1 MSRHSTPEA
10 LVAALHNR
18 DEAARGQLREWLGEA
33 VQRLMQQLQTRHDL
47 PHRLERLTHHA
58 LHAAETYLR
67 TRTPAEFRSMNISSF
82 RGAVLIQV
90 ARQVVQPFGGGAD
103 GRSLGP
109 EPLPRA
115 EGYDFRTVFLP
126 FEKVGSFSF
135 GGDWFGG
142 RRSADGTL
150 WLIVADVT
158 GHGYAAYLLANTLPI
173 VWRKCWTDSSLDT
186 AAPADILAAMHDLLR
201 DCLPED
207 VYVECTLLRLTPD
220 GEVTV
225 APAGGSRL
233 LLRQRGANRIDLLKL
248 RGLWLGFERPLAEDQ
263 HSYTLQAG
271 DELLLGTDGVFDQL
285 LDYVGE
291 GRDLVPVVAG
301 AMRDRGLLDAVEEV
315 LQRALKTEP
324 QKDDITVVTIR
335 RL

>member
-10 LVAALHNR
+10 LVEALHNR
-18 DEAARGQLREWLGEA
+18 DEAARAQLREWLGDPVE
-33 VQRLMQQLQTRHDL
+33 RLMQQLQTRHDL
-47 PHRLERLTHHA
+47 PHRLDRLTHHA

-67 TRTPAEFRSMNISSF
+67 TRSPADFRSMNIPAF
-82 RGAVLIQV
+82 RGSVLIQV
-90 ARQVVQPFGGGAD
+90 ARQVVQPFGGGQD
-103 GRSLGP
+103 GRSIAP
-109 EPLPRA
+109 EPLPQA

-126 FEKVGSFSF
+126 SEKVGSFSF

-173 VWRKCWTDSSLDT
+173 VWRKCWTDSRLDT
-186 AAPADILAAMHDLLR
+186 VDPADVLAAMHDLLR

-207 VYVECTLLRLTPD
+207 VYVECTLLRLTPN
-220 GEVTV
+220 GRVTV

-233 LLRQRGANRIDLLKL
+233 LLRQRGPDRIDLLKL
-248 RGLWLGFERPLAEDQ
+248 RGLWLGFERPLIEDQ
-263 HSYTLQAG
+263 HTCTLKAG

-285 LDYVGE
+285 LDYVGS
-291 GRDLVPVVAG
+291 GKDLVPVVA
-301 AMRDRGLLDAVEEV
+301 AAIRERGLSDAVEEV
-315 LQRALKTEP
+315 LQLALKTEP